1 VLVIT
6 AVTVYFL
13 LSQQQVV
20 EQVVAGQLLLKDIVI
35 HTAVELQVL
44 TVVLAAAVAIQVI
57 AEQTAVNVWSL
68 DTELLDKDFQ
78 VDLVFVITQV
88 VIINIVQELAAELA
102 DLAALELTNVKVLRN
117 LTKTVA
123 QEQPVTF

>member
-44 TVVLAAAVAIQVI
+44 TVVLAVAVAIQVI

-68 DTELLDKDFQ
+68 ATELLDKDFQ